1 MTSAIIPAA
10 GHSRRM
16 GQPKLA
22 LPLGDTTVLEHVVAA
37 LRAGGA
43 SPVLVVVG
51 PHVADLAILAERAGG
66 TVLQLSEETPEM
78 RVTVE
83 QGLLWIEDHCT
94 PDPADDWLLVPADH
108 PALDAGVV
116 RRLVAARAEFPE
128 HSILIPTFEARR
140 GHPALITWKTVPALR
155 ALPAGQGLNAFFRQ
169 HPSEVAEVPVD
180 TASIL
185 LDLDTPEDYERLLCE
200 YALKQPTFHLFVY
213 GTLKR
218 GGGYHDH
225 LAGQR
230 FVREVTSAPG
240 FLLLDLG
247 PYPGLVRR
255 ADGGRVHGELF
266 EVDTRLLAQLNWLE
280 DAPRTYRL
288 ERIAVEGEEALV
300 FTYVYQLDEP
310 HATTCLD
317 GRWHLKSV

>member
-1 MTSAIIPAA
+1 
-10 GHSRRM
+10 M
-16 GQPKLA
+16 GQTKLA
-22 LPLGDTTVLEHVVAA
+22 LPLGDATVLEHVVAA

-51 PHVADLAILAERAGG
+51 PHVAHLSPLAERAGG
-66 TVLQLSEETPEM
+66 TVLQLSDETPDM
-78 RVTVE
+78 RATVE
-83 QGLLWIEDHCT
+83 HGLHWIEEHCT
-94 PDPADDWLLVPADH
+94 SAPDDWLLVPADH

-116 RRLVAARAEFPE
+116 RQLLAARAQFPQ
-128 HSILIPTFEARR
+128 HAILIPTFQGRR
-140 GHPALITWKTVPALR
+140 GHPALIAWKTVPALR

-169 HPSEVAEVPVD
+169 HPSDVAEVPVE

-200 YALKQPTFHLFVY
+200 HALRQPTFRLFVY

-218 GGGYHDH
+218 GGGYHEH

-230 FVREVTSAPG
+230 FLREATSAPG
-240 FLLLDLG
+240 FVLLDLG

-255 ADGGRVHGELF
+255 PDAGCVHGELF
-266 EVDTRLLAQLNWLE
+266 EVDTRLLPQLNWLE

-288 ERIAVEGEEALV
+288 ERIPIEGEEAPV
-300 FTYVYQLDEP
+300 FTYVYQLDETGAP
-310 HATTCLD
+310 VCAD
-317 GRWHLKSV
+317 GRWQLKNE